1 MESVENSK
9 ITCLNC
15 NYEVSESLNFCPNCG
30 QRLHLPRITF
40 RDIIQD
46 FLSSAI
52 NWDAPFVKTIAG
64 LFKAPGET
72 VRAILQGKRKQFYAP
87 IRFLLL
93 CMVLHLAFTTII
105 GFDPIE
111 NQKAL
116 NEGRSVTA
124 QEQYGYQVGRFLSK
138 HLNYFVLIFP
148 FVIAFF
154 SKLFYWKSPF
164 NLAERTVFGF
174 YLSGQYVLISFLP
187 IALTFISP
195 KFIYLVY
202 LINLMYLAYAVF
214 QFHTSESKILSLFKS
229 ILVSV
234 LSLFTYFALAAM
246 ISWFIMLQFNL
257 FK

>member
-9 ITCLNC
+9 TTCLNC
-15 NYEVSESLNFCPNCG
+15 NYEVADNLNFCPNCG
-30 QRLHLPRITF
+30 QRIHLPRITF
-40 RDIIQD
+40 KDILLD

-52 NWDAPFVKTIAG
+52 NWDSPFVKTIVG
-64 LFKAPGET
+64 LYKAPGET

-93 CMVLHLAFTTII
+93 CMVLHLAFTSLL

-116 NEGRSVTA
+116 NGGRAVTA
-124 QEQYGYQVGRFLSK
+124 SENYGYQVGQFLSK

-148 FVIAFF
+148 FVIALF

-174 YLSGQYVLISFLP
+174 YLAGQYVLISFLP

-195 KFIYLVY
+195 KFIYLLYLLNLIYLSYSVY
-202 LINLMYLAYAVF
+202 
-214 QFHTSESKILSLFKS
+214 QFHISKTKILSLFKS